1 MGLQIGIVGLPN
13 VGKSTLFNAITNSKV
28 EAENYPFATIDA
40 NVGVVEV
47 KDPRLNK
54 LSEIF
59 QSKKTIYTT
68 IEFVDIAGLIAGASK
83 GEGLGNAFLANIRE
97 TDAICEVVRCFDN
110 KDITHVEGSVDP
122 IRDIEIINLEL
133 ILADEASVKKRIDK
147 LAPKAKTSK
156 ERAIQTEWNLLQKLK
171 AALSD
176 GKLLN
181 SLEYDEDESLLLK
194 SFQLLT
200 SKKFI
205 YVANVA
211 EDEIESENDYVKK
224 VRAFADANNA
234 GLVVISAHIEEE
246 LSELAD
252 EDKQVF
258 MEELG
263 INYSL
268 VQPLV
273 DGTEFNVNAYLE
285 LDDCSFIQLIQ
296 TAKHEDDAILKDFA
310 QRIINREFLETAV
323 CHPEDVEAK
332 KAEVAALGYDTDYYF
347 ALKDQPVVEIYNKKI
362 KKGKDELI
370 YIQDTNGV
378 IEDISHFSA
387 VVTAKGKEKN
397 KKIIFLPKN

>member
-171 AALSD
+171 ATLSD

-263 INYSL
+263 IKQSGL
-268 VQPLV
+268 STL
-273 DGTEFNVNAYLE
+273 
-285 LDDCSFIQLIQ
+285 
-296 TAKHEDDAILKDFA
+296 
-310 QRIINREFLETAV
+310 
-323 CHPEDVEAK
+323 VEAGYK
-332 KAEVAALGYDTDYYF
+332 LLGLKTYFTAGPQEARAWQFKDGMNAPQCAGIIHTDFEKGFIKADVYKCEDIFALGS
-347 ALKDQPVVEIYNKKI
+347 E
-362 KKGKDELI
+362 
-370 YIQDTNGV
+370 
-378 IEDISHFSA
+378 SA
-387 VVTAKGKEKN
+387 VKDAGKIRLEGKTYIMQDGDVCFFKFN
-397 KKIIFLPKN
+397 N

>member
-156 ERAIQTEWNLLQKLK
+156 ERAIQTE
-171 AALSD
+171 
-176 GKLLN
+176 
-181 SLEYDEDESLLLK
+181 
-194 SFQLLT
+194 
-200 SKKFI
+200 
-205 YVANVA
+205 
-211 EDEIESENDYVKK
+211 
-224 VRAFADANNA
+224 
-234 GLVVISAHIEEE
+234 
-246 LSELAD
+246 
-252 EDKQVF
+252 
-258 MEELG
+258 
-263 INYSL
+263 
-268 VQPLV
+268 
-273 DGTEFNVNAYLE
+273 
-285 LDDCSFIQLIQ
+285 
-296 TAKHEDDAILKDFA
+296 
-310 QRIINREFLETAV
+310 
-323 CHPEDVEAK
+323 
-332 KAEVAALGYDTDYYF
+332 
-347 ALKDQPVVEIYNKKI
+347 
-362 KKGKDELI
+362 
-370 YIQDTNGV
+370 
-378 IEDISHFSA
+378 
-387 VVTAKGKEKN
+387 
-397 KKIIFLPKN
+397 